1 MPSALSGANN
11 MQIHFLELSAIGPFA
26 GTHAIDFESLS
37 AAGIFLLEGPT
48 GAGKSTLID
57 AIVFGLYGQVAGGAS
72 SNDRIRSGLVDGNTE
87 SYVDLVFETASGI
100 YRVRRTPQFM
110 RAKKRGTGLT
120 RTQAQVRLWQLS
132 VADLERIKAAGS
144 DGIQNLV
151 VGEFKS
157 ERMDEAG
164 LEITRAI
171 GLDRAQ
177 FVQTIVLPQGEFAN
191 FLKAKPEERRDLL
204 QKVFGTEIYQRV
216 QDELAAMR
224 REVKGQTDAANA
236 ELDRA
241 KTGFVTAAGLEEE
254 QAAEFEATHPEE
266 LLDAVGKV
274 LADLDLVGRDTAERS
289 ATTQQA
295 ADKAKQELDKGQ
307 AQLKADQRRTALQG
321 EQAKL
326 VEQMPGIDR
335 SRMELA
341 AAAKAA
347 IVTPAVEVADS
358 ARKVTDLAAAALE
371 RATEATVPILGL
383 DQTGDEATLRKS
395 AGAHL
400 RSLGQQRGRLDQ
412 LLDLERSLPSRE
424 KANTKLESA
433 LTADRTELAK
443 LEALLEKRPAG
454 LRELQDIVAG
464 LTTTA
469 GRSQNDQHAVE
480 RAQERLDSCAA
491 AIKTKKA
498 LTTAQTSLQLANTAA
513 TQAITYE
520 AQLRTARVSEI
531 AGELGQS
538 LEQGCPC
545 PVCGAT
551 EHPQPAKLGE
561 DAVSVEQIEA
571 AEVERKQA
579 EETVGT
585 WQNKVTQLAERLAAQ
600 EIAGLTI
607 EAAQTA
613 LAEAKLAAAQSGQA
627 QKDLAPATLAVTEFE
642 YQTQMVKD
650 QAADLHTGIA
660 TQEVTLDLNTKS
672 VAGDRKKI
680 TDELE
685 TNTSFAQVTSI
696 GQLAQGLE
704 NQEVLLENLLK
715 ALTDLE
721 SARSQVAEQSER
733 LAKILQE
740 QGFETAQQ
748 AQEVALT
755 KSESERLTTLIR
767 TYEADVTRVQTELAS
782 PELQDLPSQITV
794 VLEGLEQL
802 SLLAVEEA
810 RTAGAAATTATN
822 RATAAAQAQ
831 RVLDTCLTKIAKV
844 LAESAPVIRMADIAA
859 GQSSDN
865 AKRLTLQTFVLLK
878 RFEDVIVMANERL
891 VSISDGRYELERSD
905 DRETGG
911 GNRLGLALKIIDHDL
926 DEPRD
931 PKTLSGGETFYV
943 SLCLALGL
951 ADVVT
956 AETGGVE
963 LGTLFIDEGFGT
975 LDPGVLESV
984 LQVLA
989 TLRSGGRT
997 VGVVSHVEALK
1008 QTILDGISVR
1018 HLPAGG
1024 STLTLRA

>member
-1 MPSALSGANN
+1 
-11 MQIHFLELSAIGPFA
+11 MQIHFLEISAVGPFA
-26 GTHAIDFESLS
+26 GTHTIDFESLS

-144 DGIQNLV
+144 DGIQDLV

-164 LEITRAI
+164 LEVTRAI

-224 REVKGQTDAANA
+224 REAKGQTDTANA

-254 QAAEFEATHPEE
+254 QAAELEATSPDD
-266 LLDAVGKV
+266 LLETVGQV
-274 LADLDLVGRDTAERS
+274 LQDLDLAKKNAAELS
-289 ATTQQA
+289 ATAQKA
-295 ADKAKQELDKGQ
+295 ADVAKQELEKGQ
-307 AQLKADQRRTALQG
+307 AQVKADQRRTTLLG
-321 EQAKL
+321 EQTKL
-326 VEQMPGIDR
+326 TEQLAGIDQAR
-335 SRMELA
+335 TDLA

-347 IVTPAVEVADS
+347 IVAPAVEAADS
-358 ARKVTDLAAAALE
+358 AHKVADRAATKLEMATTAAASVLGSDKTDPEVATDETAL
-371 RATEATVPILGL
+371 RSVAST
-383 DQTGDEATLRKS
+383 
-395 AGAHL
+395 HL
-400 RSLGQQRGRLDQ
+400 RTLGQQRGRLDQ
-412 LLDLERSLPSRE
+412 LLDLERGLPNRE
-424 KANTKLESA
+424 KDNAKLERA
-433 LTADRTELAK
+433 LTKARTELAELETL
-443 LEALLEKRPAG
+443 LEARPTRLLELKH
-454 LRELQDIVAG
+454 IVAG

-469 GRSQNDQHAVE
+469 ERAQNDQHAVE

-498 LTTAQTSLQLANTAA
+498 LTTAQVSLQQANTTA
-513 TQAITYE
+513 TQAIVHE

-545 PVCGAT
+545 PVCGAI

-579 EETVGT
+579 EETVGN

-642 YQTQMVKD
+642 YQTQMIKD
-650 QAADLHTGIA
+650 QTADLRTGLA
-660 TQEVTLDLNTKS
+660 TQEVTLDLNTKL

-704 NQEVLLENLLK
+704 DQEVLLENLLK

-755 KSESERLTTLIR
+755 KSETERLTTLIR
-767 TYEADVTRVQTELAS
+767 TYEADVIRVQTELAS

-794 VLEGLEQL
+794 DLDALEQL
-802 SLLAVEEA
+802 SFLALEEA
-810 RTAGAAATTATN
+810 RAAGAAATTATN
-822 RATAAAQAQ
+822 RASAAAQAQ

-891 VSISDGRYELERSD
+891 VSVSDGRYELERSD

-1018 HLPAGG
+1018 HLPTGG
-1024 STLTLRA
+1024 STLTVRS